1 MQLDEKITGT
11 GIPELDDI
19 LGGGIPRD
27 RFFLVQGDPGAG
39 KTTLGLQFLLAG
51 AAQGETALYISLS
64 ETRDEIN
71 AVAASHGWSLEGVA
85 LFELSALEQSGSLEQ
100 DASLFETSE
109 IELQETTRTLLAHIE
124 KVKPLRVVFDSLS
137 EVRLL
142 SQSSLRYRR
151 QLLALKQYFTGKQI
165 TVLLLDDRTS
175 EEGDP
180 QLQSLANGVLTMEQ
194 IAPLYG
200 EDRRR
205 LRVVKLR
212 GRKFRGGYHD
222 FLIRTGGLVVFPR
235 LVAAEHRTEFK
246 REAISSGLGPLDEL
260 LGGGLDR
267 GTSTLII
274 GPAGT
279 GKSALALQYSMAA
292 ARRGDSAAIYAFD
305 ETLPTLFARA
315 QGMGMDL
322 SGEVKAGRLI
332 VQGVDPAEMGPG
344 EFSWTV
350 RRAVEDQHARVVV
363 IDTLNGYLNAMPEHR
378 LLAVQMHEL
387 LSYLGQR
394 GVATILVM
402 AQHGMLGVTESPV
415 DVSYLSDTVILL
427 RYFEADGRI
436 RKAIS
441 VVKKR
446 SGPHE
451 DTIRELTL
459 GRGGVRVGEVLRDF
473 RGILSGMSQSAGD
486 AGELIRR

>member
-1 MQLDEKITGT
+1 
-11 GIPELDDI
+11 
-19 LGGGIPRD
+19 
-27 RFFLVQGDPGAG
+27 
-39 KTTLGLQFLLAG
+39 
-51 AAQGETALYISLS
+51 
-64 ETRDEIN
+64 
-71 AVAASHGWSLEGVA
+71 
-85 LFELSALEQSGSLEQ
+85 
-100 DASLFETSE
+100 
-109 IELQETTRTLLAHIE
+109 
-124 KVKPLRVVFDSLS
+124 
-137 EVRLL
+137 
-142 SQSSLRYRR
+142 
-151 QLLALKQYFTGKQI
+151 
-165 TVLLLDDRTS
+165 
-175 EEGDP
+175 
-180 QLQSLANGVLTMEQ
+180 
-194 IAPLYG
+194 
-200 EDRRR
+200 
-205 LRVVKLR
+205 
-212 GRKFRGGYHD
+212 
-222 FLIRTGGLVVFPR
+222 
-235 LVAAEHRTEFK
+235 
-246 REAISSGLGPLDEL
+246 
-260 LGGGLDR
+260 
-267 GTSTLII
+267 
-274 GPAGT
+274 
-279 GKSALALQYSMAA
+279 MAT

>member
-212 GRKFRGGYHD
+212 GRKFRGD
-222 FLIRTGGLVVFPR
+222 T
-235 LVAAEHRTEFK
+235 T
-246 REAISSGLGPLDEL
+246 ISSSVPAVWWCS
-260 LGGGLDR
+260 R
-267 GTSTLII
+267 GWWRRSTAPSSSARRS
-274 GPAGT
+274 PAG
-279 GKSALALQYSMAA
+279 SARSTSCSAVGSIAA
-292 ARRGDSAAIYAFD
+292 PAPSSSDRPGRANRPWRCSTRWPPRGAETARRSTPLTKRCPRCSPARRGWGWI
-305 ETLPTLFARA
+305 
-315 QGMGMDL
+315 
-322 SGEVKAGRLI
+322 
-332 VQGVDPAEMGPG
+332 
-344 EFSWTV
+344 
-350 RRAVEDQHARVVV
+350 
-363 IDTLNGYLNAMPEHR
+363 
-378 LLAVQMHEL
+378 
-387 LSYLGQR
+387 
-394 GVATILVM
+394 
-402 AQHGMLGVTESPV
+402 
-415 DVSYLSDTVILL
+415 
-427 RYFEADGRI
+427 
-436 RKAIS
+436 
-441 VVKKR
+441 
-446 SGPHE
+446 
-451 DTIRELTL
+451 
-459 GRGGVRVGEVLRDF
+459 
-473 RGILSGMSQSAGD
+473 
-486 AGELIRR
+486 